1 MLRRRARERGSVT
14 VFTAVF
20 AIAVIFLLA
29 LILDGGSAL
38 NAKQRAMDIAGQAAR
53 AAADTI
59 DVQVL
64 RSGGVAVIGPGACAA
79 AASMVRSYGRLLG
92 SGLDKVTSTT
102 MVSCSAPQ
110 GSDRATV
117 LVTVSTRPLVPGIF
131 TAFHESAQASAT
143 PECGINQGAP
153 C

>member
-1 MLRRRARERGSVT
+1 

-20 AIAVIFLLA
+20 AIAVVFLLE
-29 LILDGGSAL
+29 LILGGGSAL

-79 AASMVRSYGRLLG
+79 AASMVRSYGRMLG